1 MAQAITRS
9 GHEDVEP
16 RRVPMREY
24 PAEPGNHQGD
34 HHVESPHGAQ
44 RQHQAHGEAKQETS
58 HHGGA
63 QAVMGPH
70 FAEEL
75 HTVFEEGD
83 AEELEGREGGDRDPK
98 REEDRRPPARDT
110 GLPPNFVCICLNKVL
125 CRTTKIQVDTGSAIP
140 EPPTTSSA

>member
-16 RRVPMREY
+16 RRVPMRKY

-58 HHGGA
+58 HHGGGA

-70 FAEEL
+70 FVEEL
-75 HTVFEEGD
+75 HAMLALSVGQPITRNVDPLIAARQLELREHDPAARSNTVG
-83 AEELEGREGGDRDPK
+83 ELQK
-98 REEDRRPPARDT
+98 KQASVH
-110 GLPPNFVCICLNKVL
+110 FV
-125 CRTTKIQVDTGSAIP
+125 QADQ
-140 EPPTTSSA
+140 